1 VDVAIA
7 GGGLIGLASALELAQ
22 RGAKVCVVDRGDP
35 GQASWAAAGILGPQ
49 SEAQSPSP
57 MLDLCRASYALYPEL
72 VRKLGK
78 DVGFRACGALH
89 LAFTEAEAADLDAQA
104 RWQRSAGLRVQERR
118 HPGARLAL
126 FLPDEGQVDNRK
138 LLAALREACT
148 RAGVTFI
155 QDSCTAFDRD
165 RLALSSGAEVRAR
178 RTVLCAGS
186 WSGSL
191 ADLPVHPVRGEMLAL
206 SVPPPDCVVFGAG
219 GYLVPREGRTLVGAT
234 SEEAGFDAA
243 PTSQGRAWLL
253 HVAARHGLLDPEVL
267 DHWAGLRPA
276 TGDGLPIFGALA
288 NGALVATGH
297 FRNGVLLTPI
307 SAKVVAALV
316 LDEPPPVDLAPFR
329 PDR

>member
-1 VDVAIA
+1 MDVAIA

-22 RGAKVCVVDRGDP
+22 RGAKVCVVDRGDR

-49 SEAQSPSP
+49 SEVNAPSP

-72 VRKLGK
+72 VRKLDK
-78 DVGFRACGALH
+78 DVGFRACGTLH
-89 LAFTEAEAADLDAQA
+89 LAY
-104 RWQRSAGLRVQERR
+104 
-118 HPGARLAL
+118 PGARLAV

-138 LLAALREACT
+138 LLEALRGACA
-148 RAGVTFI
+148 RSGVTFVR
-155 QDSCTAFDRD
+155 DSCTALDRD
-165 RLALSSGAEVRAR
+165 RLELASGAEVRVR

-186 WSGSL
+186 WSGGF
-191 ADLPVHPVRGEMLAL
+191 ADLPVRPVRGQMLAL
-206 SVPPPDCVVFGAG
+206 SASPPDCVVFGGG

-234 SEEAGFDAA
+234 SEEAGFDAT
-243 PTSQGRAWLL
+243 PSSQGRAWLL
-253 HVAARHGLLDPEVL
+253 EVAARHGLDNPEVL

-276 TGDGLPIFGALA
+276 TRDGLPIFGALPG
-288 NGALVATGH
+288 GALVATGH

-307 SAKVVAALV
+307 SARVVAALV

>member
-1 VDVAIA
+1 MDVAIA

-22 RGAKVCVVDRGDP
+22 RGAKVCVVDRGDR

-49 SEAQSPSP
+49 SEVNAPSP

-72 VRKLGK
+72 VRKIDK
-78 DVGFRACGALH
+78 DVGFRACGSLH
-89 LAFTEAEAADLDAQA
+89 LAFTESEAAELDAQA
-104 RWQRSAGLRVQERR
+104 RWQREAGLRVEERR
-118 HPGARLAL
+118 HPGARLAV

-138 LLAALREACT
+138 LLAALREACA
-148 RAGVTFI
+148 RSSVTFVR
-155 QDSCTAFDRD
+155 DSCTALDRD
-165 RLALSSGAEVRAR
+165 RLELASGAEVRVR

-186 WSGSL
+186 WSGGL
-191 ADLPVHPVRGEMLAL
+191 ADLPVRPVRGQMLAL
-206 SVPPPDCVVFGAG
+206 SAPPPDCVVFGGG

-234 SEEAGFDAA
+234 SEEAGFDAT
-243 PTSQGRAWLL
+243 PSSQGRAWLL
-253 HVAARHGLLDPEVL
+253 GVAARHGLENPEVL

-276 TGDGLPIFGALA
+276 TRDGLPIFGALPG
-288 NGALVATGH
+288 GALVATGH

-307 SAKVVAALV
+307 TARVVAALV